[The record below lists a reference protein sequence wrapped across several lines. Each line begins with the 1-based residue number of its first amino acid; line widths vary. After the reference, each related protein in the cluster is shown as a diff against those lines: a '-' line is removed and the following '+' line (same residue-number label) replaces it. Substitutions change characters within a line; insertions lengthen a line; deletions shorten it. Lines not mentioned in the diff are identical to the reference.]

1 MTTPFVRPVTVGS
14 VGMGAL
20 YFFTSHMVIRSMF
33 YVGTGHSRMEIAV
46 FLLIALGSVAL
57 AHVLAVPLLRFRL
70 LASEYVNVPAVS
82 LLALLGALLG
92 LTSILPV
99 TGIVPFY
106 LSALLTGLACGWL
119 VVIWMSSFHVTS
131 PDPPTF
137 SLSPDLLCAVGFY
150 FCFRF
155 VSEVS
160 RGVSDGFLMALPLVA
175 VACILAE
182 TNDAGRA
189 GDERFESVRES
200 RRASLVLVCV
210 SASFALITPLVVH
223 LSDKDDLYL
232 SGGLNYMVLF
242 EVLVVALIML
252 CCYVLHWLSSQ
263 RVRPRFVGTFVGIM
277 LCVPTF
283 AIGLAMGATW
293 RPDGVANLMWE
304 TSLWVMLV
312 AVFAYDLRYTLY
324 LAQGLSVGLMFE
336 AMCVGQM
343 TMQLV
348 RHVGAGTWV
357 CPVAIVLSVAY
368 LAGVFVQLFR
378 GSGAHRGDL
387 SADASAMRSLA
398 GDAGTDAD
406 DAHARVACGTCG
418 AGEDP
423 VGESPA
429 AGMVADRRCAELGAR
444 FFLTE
449 SEVRIL
455 AYVSQGRS
463 ARYISEELG
472 VSFNTV
478 RTHIRHVYEKIGI
491 HSRQELIDLV
501 SVVGVGAEVD

>member
-33 YVGTGHSRMEIAV
+33 YVGTGHSRMETAV

-57 AHVLAVPLLRFRL
+57 AHVLAAPLLRFRL

-175 VACILAE
+175 VACILVEA
-182 TNDAGRA
+182 NDAGRA

-252 CCYVLHWLSSQ
+252 CCYVLLRAALALLPACSALLRRHVRWHHALRTDACHRPGHGRHVAPRWRRQPHVGDVALGDARGGVRLRPALHALSGAGPIGWPNVRGHVRGSDDHAA
-263 RVRPRFVGTFVGIM
+263 RAARGRGHVGVPGCDCSRARVLGGGVRPAVQ
-277 LCVPTF
+277 
-283 AIGLAMGATW
+283 
-293 RPDGVANLMWE
+293 GV
-304 TSLWVMLV
+304 
-312 AVFAYDLRYTLY
+312 
-324 LAQGLSVGLMFE
+324 
-336 AMCVGQM
+336 
-343 TMQLV
+343 
-348 RHVGAGTWV
+348 
-357 CPVAIVLSVAY
+357 
-368 LAGVFVQLFR
+368 
-378 GSGAHRGDL
+378 
-387 SADASAMRSLA
+387 
-398 GDAGTDAD
+398 
-406 DAHARVACGTCG
+406 
-418 AGEDP
+418 
-423 VGESPA
+423 
-429 AGMVADRRCAELGAR
+429 RRAPR
-444 FFLTE
+444 
-449 SEVRIL
+449 
-455 AYVSQGRS
+455 
-463 ARYISEELG
+463 
-472 VSFNTV
+472 
-478 RTHIRHVYEKIGI
+478 
-491 HSRQELIDLV
+491 
-501 SVVGVGAEVD
+501 